1 MIADTPIS
9 WLPRLLFS
17 LPYVPFA
24 IIPCKRTW
32 SHSFL
37 THRFNRH
44 QFGIEFYRKNMHL
57 LGEGQVSQIAEI
69 SSEEIRLSGD
79 HELLNRMAPL
89 DVVGDR
95 HAANVDHLE

>member
-9 WLPRLLFS
+9 WLPRLLFI
-17 LPYVPFA
+17 LALAPFA
-24 IIPCKRTW
+24 IMLCKRTW

-44 QFGIEFYRKNMHL
+44 QFSIEFYRKNMYL

-89 DVVGDR
+89 DMVGDR
-95 HAANVDHLE
+95 PADNVDHLE